1 MTWLLLA
8 GAALMAGI
16 IGFLVLPLVRRRHT
30 PARPQNHEILIVR
43 DRLLA
48 QLNELDA
55 ERADHGVDQQ
65 VAQDEELRLSGELAE
80 ILRRLEGAD
89 STRPEQDQAG
99 GRRLWITTL
108 VVLSLAIPAVAVGLY
123 TIQNAAVFKNLAR
136 LEEGRAISPQVP
148 PMVLEM
154 VARLEKRLAEQPNDA
169 AGWARLGVSYANLGR
184 MGNARE
190 AYAKAYALA
199 PDNMDVLVDYAW
211 VLYSENPKNTEGKVF
226 ELYTRIYRDQPQNPD
241 ALWFLGLA
249 AFQQGDYAKTIKYWD
264 RLQKVLP
271 PDSPAVGNVRAAI
284 AQAREKKAGK

>member
-1 MTWLLLA
+1 MTWLLFA
-8 GAALMAGI
+8 GAALMIGI
-16 IGFLVLPLVRRRHT
+16 IGFLVLPLVRSQRA
-30 PARPQNHEILIVR
+30 PALPQHHEILIVR

-80 ILRRLEGAD
+80 ILRRLENTAAAQ
-89 STRPEQDQAG
+89 PEHGQAG

-108 VVLSLAIPAVAVGLY
+108 VVLSVAIPAVAVGLY
-123 TIQNAAVFKNLAR
+123 TLQNGAVFKTLA
-136 LEEGRAISPQVP
+136 LIEQGRPVSAQVP

-169 AGWARLGVSYANLGR
+169 AGWARLGISYANLGR
-184 MGNARE
+184 MADARE

-199 PDNMDVLVDYAW
+199 PDNMDVVVDYAW

-241 ALWFLGLA
+241 ALWFLGFA
-249 AFQQGDYAKTIKYWD
+249 AFQQGDYTKTLKYWD

-271 PDSPAVGNVRAAI
+271 PDSPAVENVRAAI

>member
-1 MTWLLLA
+1 MTWLLFA

-16 IGFLVLPLVRRRHT
+16 IGFLVLPLVRSQRA
-30 PARPQNHEILIVR
+30 PALPQHHEILIVR

-80 ILRRLEGAD
+80 ILRRLESAA
-89 STRPEQDQAG
+89 SVKPEQGQAS

-123 TIQNAAVFKNLAR
+123 TLQNGAVFKNLAR
-136 LEEGRAISPQVP
+136 LEEGRSISPQVP

-169 AGWARLGVSYANLGR
+169 AGWARLGISYANLGR
-184 MGNARE
+184 MGDARE

-199 PDNMDVLVDYAW
+199 PDNMEVLVDYAW

-271 PDSPAVGNVRAAI
+271 PDSPALENVRAAI
-284 AQAREKKAGK
+284 AQARETTAGT

>member
-1 MTWLLLA
+1 MTWLMFA

-16 IGFLVLPLVRRRHT
+16 IGFLVLPLVRGRRT
-30 PARPQNHEILIVR
+30 PALPQHHEILIVR

-55 ERADHGVDQQ
+55 ERADHGVDPQ

-80 ILRRLEGAD
+80 ILRRLEGAA
-89 STRPEQDQAG
+89 SAAPEPGQAD
-99 GRRLWITTL
+99 GRRLWIITL
-108 VVLSLAIPAVAVGLY
+108 VVLSLAVPAVTVGLY
-123 TIQNAAVFKNLAR
+123 ALQNGAVFTNLAHM
-136 LEEGRAISPQVP
+136 EQGHPISPQVP

-169 AGWARLGVSYANLGR
+169 DGWARLGVSYANLRR
-184 MGNARE
+184 MGDARE

-226 ELYTRIYRDQPQNPD
+226 ELYSRIYRDQPQNPD
-241 ALWFLGLA
+241 ALWFLGFA
-249 AFQQGDYAKTIKYWD
+249 AFQQGDYTKTLKYWD
-264 RLQKVLP
+264 RLQKLLP
-271 PDSPAVGNVRAAI
+271 PDSPALVNVRAAI
-284 AQAREKKAGK
+284 AQAQAKKAGK